1 MRKRVYIALAVVLV
15 LLAGVIAWQVLRL
28 REPVYQGKTLLYW
41 LMQHA
46 KTSEPPNQDRAAREA
61 AEVAIRHFGTNGL
74 PTLLAWAGRKDA
86 PFKKKMLTLL
96 SEEMRAKLQPLSASD
111 FHAAA
116 SYGFGVLRS
125 IAKPA
130 VPGLIKLLNDTDPNI
145 RSGAAFC
152 LCRIGPEAEEAVP
165 ALVRSLDDPET
176 QNNAFAALR
185 SISTNPDVVMPVLM
199 GYLSSTNMG
208 QQGWALSRLPQ
219 FGADAKT
226 AIPRVQEFLDDPQ
239 LYLRQAATN
248 ALKKIDPEAAAKAGV
263 K

>member
-1 MRKRVYIALAVVLV
+1 MHKRVHMALAVLLV
-15 LLAGVIAWQVLRL
+15 AVGGVIGWQVLRH
-28 REPVYQGKTLLYW
+28 REPVYQGKPLLFW
-41 LMQHA
+41 IFQHA
-46 KTSEPPNQDRAAREA
+46 NSSAPSNQDRAAREA
-61 AEVAIRHFGTNGL
+61 AEVAIRHIGTNGL
-74 PTLLAWAGRKDA
+74 PTLLAWAGRRDA
-86 PFKKKMLTLL
+86 PFKKKALTLL
-96 SEEMRAKLQPLSASD
+96 SEEMRAKLQPFSASD
-111 FHAAA
+111 SHAAA

-130 VPGLIKLLNDTDPNI
+130 VPGLIRLLNDTDPDI

-165 ALVRSLDDPET
+165 ALLQSLDDPET
-176 QNNAFAALR
+176 LNNAFAALR
-185 SISTNPDVVMPVLM
+185 SISTNPDVVMPVLI

-208 QQGWALSRLPQ
+208 QQGWALSRLPE
-219 FGADAKT
+219 FGADAKK

-263 K
+263 R